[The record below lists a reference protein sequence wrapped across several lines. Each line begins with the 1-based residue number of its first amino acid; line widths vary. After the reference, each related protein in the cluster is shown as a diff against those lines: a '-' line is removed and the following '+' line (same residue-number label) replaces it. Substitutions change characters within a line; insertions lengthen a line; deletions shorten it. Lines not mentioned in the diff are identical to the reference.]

1 MKYFRDEFDTLI
13 NLNKDENDTLIKL
26 RKKSFDNFMESGLP
40 TSKWEDWQFT
50 NFSSL
55 NNGDFRLASTR
66 DVAKLPD
73 LIPGQIPHTNLILI
87 INGHY
92 QPNLSKLPKTVTIS
106 SGADH
111 YLSQPKFY
119 SHKNMETKWSRGLNP
134 FYTLNTSM
142 MNSGICIHVQD
153 NTVLSKPI
161 QVIYLTTAIQSEIM
175 NHPRFVFE
183 LGNNSE
189 ATFVEHYIGST
200 PTEYFNNSVTS
211 IELGQNSFLEHI
223 RIQEEANNSHHI
235 ANSFYGLSQGSAL
248 NVNNTSVGSSLYR
261 HNINLKFC
269 GENSSANFNA
279 LSLIDKEQHHDQ
291 RIIVE
296 HSSDSC
302 QSNQLFKYILSDKS
316 SGVFN
321 GKVIVEEHTKQTDA
335 NQSNKNLVLS
345 PSALMNANPQLE
357 IYAEDVKCS
366 HGSTTG
372 QIDPEALFYLKSRGL
387 NHMKSMEIIMNG
399 FISDISELIK
409 NDHIGQYLNK
419 IASGQLQKI
428 MI

>member
-1 MKYFRDEFDTLI
+1 MKYFRNEFDSLL

-26 RKKSFDNFMESGLP
+26 RKKSFENFMETGLP
-40 TSKWEDWQFT
+40 TSKWEDWQYT

-55 NNGDFRLASTR
+55 NAGDFRLSSAN
-66 DVAKLPD
+66 DVIKPPGLV
-73 LIPGQIPHTNLILI
+73 PGQIPRTHLLLI

-92 QPNLSKLPKTVTIS
+92 QPSLSKLPKTVTIS
-106 SGADH
+106 SRADH
-111 YLSQPKFY
+111 YLSHPEFY
-119 SHKNMETKWSRGLNP
+119 SLKNMESKWSKGLNP

-142 MNSGICIHVQD
+142 MNSGICVRVEKD
-153 NTVLSKPI
+153 TALSKPI
-161 QVIYLTTAIQSEIM
+161 QIIYLTTAIQKEIM

-183 LGNNSE
+183 LGDNSK

-200 PTEYFNNSVTS
+200 QTGYFNNSVTS
-211 IELGQNSFLEHI
+211 VELGQNSFMDHI
-223 RIQEEANNSHHI
+223 RIQEETSGSHHI
-235 ANSFYGLSQGSAL
+235 ANSFYDLSQGSTL
-248 NVNNTSVGSSLYR
+248 NVNNTSIGSSLYR

-269 GENSSANFNA
+269 GANSNANYSA

-302 QSNQLFKYILSDKS
+302 QSNQLFKYILSDES

-387 NHMKSMEIIMNG
+387 SHKKSMELIMNG
-399 FISDISELIK
+399 FISDISELIH
-409 NDHIGQYLNK
+409 NEHIGEYLNK
-419 IASGQLQKI
+419 IASRQLQKI
-428 MI
+428 MK